1 MNFIDHEE
9 KALKQKMLEE
19 MAKFPIKNKRN
30 PSQLG
35 ANLISNSQ
43 SQSFKKQNQEE
54 MIKLYE

>member
-19 MAKFPIKNKRN
+19 MAKFPIKNKRT

-35 ANLISNSQ
+35 ANLI
-43 SQSFKKQNQEE
+43 
-54 MIKLYE
+54 IGGGAD